1 MTPGRAA
8 ELWRRPIKLFAFDL
22 ILSFLPPRW
31 MCTGEHT
38 EKNRHTPQC
47 CHIVHIALLLAFSTY
62 AFPVSFYPTQICAQ
76 MHPIF
81 YFHIIW
87 HLHLVLLHNII
98 HKTRRRG
105 RVTRTKNKKNKKNW
119 SIFQRRWWWNNY
131 VKTVLPVTSSAYQV
145 IVWCYKFHPCR
156 QPQFLPLFPKLKV
169 AHGPGGSGRN
179 TFAHTC
185 ALFISNRCWVEGP
198 V

>member
-47 CHIVHIALLLAFSTY
+47 CHIVHIALLLALSTY
-62 AFPVSFYPTQICAQ
+62 AIPVSFYPTQICAQ

-87 HLHLVLLHNII
+87 LLYLLLLLHNEI
-98 HKTRRRG
+98 HKTRRRI
-105 RVTRTKNKKNKKNW
+105 TRTKKK
-119 SIFQRRWWWNNY
+119 
-131 VKTVLPVTSSAYQV
+131 KTLKHFSEKMMMEQLCENSLACYPVCIPSDSLVL
-145 IVWCYKFHPCR
+145 
-156 QPQFLPLFPKLKV
+156 
-169 AHGPGGSGRN
+169 
-179 TFAHTC
+179 
-185 ALFISNRCWVEGP
+185 
-198 V
+198 